1 MAVNATYSGD
11 PSNSDIDKVR
21 FRCGD
26 TGGST
31 FDERNEFFLSN
42 SEVQFAINESG
53 SVNQAALACAKRIK
67 SKLAREAD
75 AEAGDGVVDFSQRM
89 QHYEQIIKD
98 LERETSLG
106 NLKPFA
112 GGIDKSDKE
121 STKQDEDRAKPFFNR
136 EQFDSLRALDPDG
149 SRNDED
155 YLDYFNA

>member
-1 MAVNATYSGD
+1 MPATYSGN
-11 PSNSDIDKVR
+11 PGNSNKDEVR
-21 FRCGD
+21 YLCGD
-26 TGGST
+26 TGGSEYN
-31 FDERNEFFLSN
+31 ERNEFFLSD
-42 SEVQFAINESG
+42 SEIKFSIDEAG
-53 SVNQAALACAKRIK
+53 STKQAALACAKRIK

-75 AEAGDGVVDFSQRM
+75 AEAGDGAVDFSQRM

-121 STKQDEDRAKPFFNR
+121 STEQDEDRVKPFFNR

-149 SRNDED
+149 SRNGED